1 MSIHYGSLHTRPL
14 SGQYKEW
21 IDSSLEQ
28 IKIIK
33 GLYEIFHS
41 ASIETSEYKI
51 TETSCD
57 PYKESTCK
65 PPYVPLPHPETHGS
79 IV

>member
-1 MSIHYGSLHTRPL
+1 MSIHYCSLHTRLL

-41 ASIETSEYKI
+41 ANIATSEYKI
-51 TETSCD
+51 IETSCGQC
-57 PYKESTCK
+57 KESTCK
-65 PPYVPLPHPETHGS
+65 PPSVTSHTPRHTGP
-79 IV
+79 

>member
-28 IKIIK
+28 IKTIK
-33 GLYEIFHS
+33 GLYKIFHS
-41 ASIETSEYKI
+41 ANIEASEYKI
-51 TETSCD
+51 IEISCD
-57 PYKESTCK
+57 QCKESTCK
-65 PPYVPLPHPETHGS
+65 LPDVPLPYPEAHGS
-79 IV
+79 IA